1 MARALAARRAVCK
14 TPRGSIVYARLCS
27 RGGYEIERADS
38 APILVDTLWNAYEL
52 VRDQERREQLNTFTF
67 PD

>member
-1 MARALAARRAVCK
+1 MARPLEARRAVCK
-14 TPRGSIVYARLCS
+14 TPRGSILYTRLLG
-27 RGGYEIERADS
+27 RGGYEIERANS
-38 APILVDTLWNAYEL
+38 APILVNTLWNAYEL